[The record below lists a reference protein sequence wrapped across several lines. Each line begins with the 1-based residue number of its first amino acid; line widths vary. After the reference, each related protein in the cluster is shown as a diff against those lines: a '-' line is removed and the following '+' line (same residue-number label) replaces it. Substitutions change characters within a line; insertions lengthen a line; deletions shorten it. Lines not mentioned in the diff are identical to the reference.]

1 MKEEI
6 ATQPKLTPLAE
17 RLMPLVE
24 AQTKSEREEDRAA
37 TEALSEPMPGPLGRV
52 FTLVPGI
59 KVGKWTVRRFADID
73 YYMLKDM
80 RHSFSKILKKKM
92 VEAGMD
98 GGTVCDDLPEFY
110 PTGPD
115 MWQLAW
121 IFTRGSSRECEDLV
135 KQSGSYDALKLV
147 AKEEFDNLQMAAL
160 LTILEA
166 IFKQVNVYWSAN
178 LEYEA
183 DKGKESANAT
193 ANPTE

>member
-1 MKEEI
+1 
-6 ATQPKLTPLAE
+6 
-17 RLMPLVE
+17 MPLVE

-37 TEALSEPMPGPLGRV
+37 TEALSEPMPGPLGKV

-59 KVGKWTVRRFADID
+59 RVGKWTVRRFADID

-80 RHSFSKILKKKM
+80 RHPFSKILKKKM

-121 IFTRGSSRECEDLV
+121 IFTRGSSHECEDLV
-135 KQSGSYDALKLV
+135 KQSSGYDALKSA
-147 AKEEFDNLQMAAL
+147 AKEEFSSLQMAAL
-160 LTILEA
+160 LAILEV

-183 DKGKESANAT
+183 DKGNSKESANAT
-193 ANPTE
+193 ANPIK